1 MLPDKPRHGPA
12 QCAARPSRRET
23 AYSRSF
29 FHPIQSRNKP
39 RAEPPRAGPT
49 SFRRSGDSALQEH
62 IVTIRAKLINLMA
75 SFIAAIALVVSF
87 MAYYAYEDSY
97 QIAVSGSKTTVQSVT
112 NYVSLFFNT
121 AEDNSAFLAG
131 LPQTAEAAGHLP
143 SHVGLSASKTHT
155 RREMSPQALELDKIL
170 EQLAE
175 SSSSYL
181 AVGLGSADGGFLE
194 YPPIAYPAG
203 FDPRKRPWYQSA
215 VDSGT
220 GAAHSVYLTAAG
232 TPVCSFVHTVKDGG
246 RTAGVSYIE
255 VSLATLSKSI
265 SAMEIGRT
273 GRLTLI
279 DSSGIIVATRNT
291 EALFSKVTD
300 KKMPGLDIIYAM
312 PNGVHMAEVNGRDVL
327 VNIFSDQR
335 GWKYIY
341 AIDAD
346 EVFEGTYAM
355 LRISVIFSLVMAVAV
370 FILGA
375 LILRSINRPLGLLSS
390 TSETIADG
398 DIQAALPDRTLFSG
412 ELLSLYESF
421 AKMLAHINETLRRSQ
436 ESEQKA
442 HSEEEKARA
451 SMLRAEEAGAAA
463 QAKTEAMLGVAE
475 SLDEAIR
482 VISDASGALSVQI
495 EQSDRIASESARS
508 LAEAATAIN
517 EMNATVQEVAR
528 NVSSTSQFSGETRA
542 KAESGAQIVHQSLQS
557 IERVHAVSLELRTD
571 MEQLNEHAGAISRIM
586 TVISDIADQTNLLAL
601 NAAIEA
607 ARAGE
612 AGRGFAVVADEVRKL
627 AEKTMAST
635 HDVSSAIQA
644 IQESTNKSMAS
655 VENAVLQIDK
665 ATGFANDSGHALT
678 DIVSTAEATADQV
691 RAIATASE
699 QQSAASEEIN
709 ANIERVNSMVGQTA
723 ESMAEAA
730 RAVAGLAA
738 QTEGLRALVARMQE
752 Q

>member
-1 MLPDKPRHGPA
+1 
-12 QCAARPSRRET
+12 
-23 AYSRSF
+23 
-29 FHPIQSRNKP
+29 
-39 RAEPPRAGPT
+39 
-49 SFRRSGDSALQEH
+49 
-62 IVTIRAKLINLMA
+62 MA

-255 VSLATLSKSI
+255 VSLPTLSKSI

-291 EALFSKVTD
+291 EALFSKVAD
-300 KKMPGLDIIYAM
+300 KKMPGLDTIYAM

-557 IERVHAVSLELRTD
+557 IERVHVVSLELRTD

-627 AEKTMAST
+627 AEKTMSAT
-635 HDVSSAIQA
+635 REVESAIES
-644 IQESTNKSMAS
+644 IQEGTNQSAATVDS
-655 VENAVLQIDK
+655 AVAAIEE
-665 ATGFANDSGHALT
+665 AGHMGEESGHSLQRISALAE
-678 DIVSTAEATADQV
+678 DSSSRVS
-691 RAIATASE
+691 AIATAATE
-699 QQSAASEEIN
+699 QSAASEEIN
-709 ANIERVNSMVGQTA
+709 RNISEVNQLSAAIAEAMEGASGQVRD
-723 ESMAEAA
+723 MAEQAHVLKDILDAIRAQGTDQADTAA
-730 RAVAGLAA
+730 S
-738 QTEGLRALVARMQE
+738 
-752 Q
+752 

>member
-1 MLPDKPRHGPA
+1 MRGAPEPPGG
-12 QCAARPSRRET
+12 ARFPH
-23 AYSRSF
+23 F
-29 FHPIQSRNKP
+29 FHPDI
-39 RAEPPRAGPT
+39 RAGTGPAPERPRAGPT
-49 SFRRSGDSALQEH
+49 SLRRPGDSALQEQT
-62 IVTIRAKLINLMA
+62 VTIRAKLISLMA
-75 SFIAAIALVVSF
+75 SYIAAIVLVVSF
-87 MAYYAYEDSY
+87 MAYYAYKDSY

-175 SSSSYL
+175 SSASYL
-181 AVGLGSADGGFLE
+181 AVGLGSTDGGFLE

-215 VDSGT
+215 EDSGT
-220 GAAHSVYLTAAG
+220 GAAYSVYLNAAG

-246 RTAGVSYIE
+246 GITGVSYIE

-279 DSSGIIVATRNT
+279 DPSGIIVATRNA
-291 EALFSKVTD
+291 EALFSKVAD
-300 KKMPGLDIIYAM
+300 KKMPGLDTIYAM
-312 PNGVHMAEVNGRDVL
+312 PNGVHMVEVNGRDVL

-335 GWKYIY
+335 GWKYVY

-346 EVFEGTYAM
+346 EVFAGTYAM
-355 LRISVIFSLVMAVAV
+355 LRLSVIFSLVMAVAV

-398 DIQAALPDRTLFSG
+398 DIQAALPDRALFSG

-463 QAKTEAMLGVAE
+463 QAKTTAMLGVAE
-475 SLDEAIR
+475 SLDKAIR

-508 LAEAATAIN
+508 LTEAATAIN

-528 NVSSTSQFSGETRA
+528 NASTTSRFSGDQRRRYSEA
-542 KAESGAQIVHQSLQS
+542 
-557 IERVHAVSLELRTD
+557 ELRSPFPSCI
-571 MEQLNEHAGAISRIM
+571 QCGFRS
-586 TVISDIADQTNLLAL
+586 AD
-601 NAAIEA
+601 
-607 ARAGE
+607 
-612 AGRGFAVVADEVRKL
+612 
-627 AEKTMAST
+627 
-635 HDVSSAIQA
+635 
-644 IQESTNKSMAS
+644 
-655 VENAVLQIDK
+655 
-665 ATGFANDSGHALT
+665 
-678 DIVSTAEATADQV
+678 
-691 RAIATASE
+691 
-699 QQSAASEEIN
+699 
-709 ANIERVNSMVGQTA
+709 
-723 ESMAEAA
+723 
-730 RAVAGLAA
+730 
-738 QTEGLRALVARMQE
+738 
-752 Q
+752 

>member
-62 IVTIRAKLINLMA
+62 IVTIRAKLISLMA

-291 EALFSKVTD
+291 EALFSKVAD
-300 KKMPGLDIIYAM
+300 KKMPGLDTIYAM

-346 EVFEGTYAM
+346 EVFEGTYDM

-463 QAKTEAMLGVAE
+463 QAKPCWAWL
-475 SLDEAIR
+475 R
-482 VISDASGALSVQI
+482 VWTRPSGSFPTPPARFRSRLSNPTG
-495 EQSDRIASESARS
+495 SPPNRP
-508 LAEAATAIN
+508 
-517 EMNATVQEVAR
+517 
-528 NVSSTSQFSGETRA
+528 
-542 KAESGAQIVHQSLQS
+542 GAWPKPP
-557 IERVHAVSLELRTD
+557 RP
-571 MEQLNEHAGAISRIM
+571 
-586 TVISDIADQTNLLAL
+586 
-601 NAAIEA
+601 
-607 ARAGE
+607 
-612 AGRGFAVVADEVRKL
+612 
-627 AEKTMAST
+627 
-635 HDVSSAIQA
+635 
-644 IQESTNKSMAS
+644 SM
-655 VENAVLQIDK
+655 K
-665 ATGFANDSGHALT
+665 
-678 DIVSTAEATADQV
+678 
-691 RAIATASE
+691 
-699 QQSAASEEIN
+699 
-709 ANIERVNSMVGQTA
+709 
-723 ESMAEAA
+723 
-730 RAVAGLAA
+730 
-738 QTEGLRALVARMQE
+738 
-752 Q
+752 